1 MVSFHFI
8 EHSHY
13 FLILHCLHLFVSFF
27 LTSLKNCSSFRPHR
41 RWIFPGNHTPSATNV
56 KWSVKGFKE
65 KVHFYPLTLHQ
76 ITTNLM
82 NKEVEEVFKSLWP
95 HNSSPLLPP
104 TMEKSFTIT
113 SVRWEGLW
121 GNCHKSYL
129 VCPLEAIMSEDSL
142 EIIKGWSC
150 LFFFLFRALGIA
162 ILGKERMPEFLKRQ
176 VVLSGGAT
184 TWEVLKGSRQR
195 PGNAK
200 EAQRERLWKTDHSSQ
215 HNLQP
220 SSTFPSPCL
229 EKGSEL
235 YFQWNLEFW
244 LLHWTG
250 HFNY

>member
-150 LFFFLFRALGIA
+150 LFFFSFQSPRNSYPWQRKDAWVSQKASSFIRGSHYLGSF
-162 ILGKERMPEFLKRQ
+162 KRLKTK
-176 VVLSGGAT
+176 A
-184 TWEVLKGSRQR
+184 WKCKGSPERKAVEDR
-195 PGNAK
+195 PFLP
-200 EAQRERLWKTDHSSQ
+200 AQPPALQHLPFPMSGEREQALLSVKFGVLVTALDW
-215 HNLQP
+215 
-220 SSTFPSPCL
+220 TF
-229 EKGSEL
+229 
-235 YFQWNLEFW
+235 
-244 LLHWTG
+244 
-250 HFNY
+250 